1 VVAFRERVRRE
12 VFKGQDAK
20 GAHRTGSGKAAVA
33 ILGYAAAACGAYL
46 FHTGL
51 TTGFLLGKP
60 ASWPPCHLQ
69 LKYILPCCH
78 ASQSLK
84 LKYKACQS
92 AFVPCLHMADFVTTS
107 VWIWPSIHHV

>member
-1 VVAFRERVRRE
+1 MVAFRERVRRE

-46 FHTGL
+46 FDTGL

-60 ASWPPCHLQ
+60 ACRASLPPAAQ
-69 LKYILPCCH
+69 VQVLPCITNPEPQVHSFANRHWCI
-78 ASQSLK
+78 
-84 LKYKACQS
+84 S
-92 AFVPCLHMADFVTTS
+92 AHC
-107 VWIWPSIHHV
+107 

>member
-1 VVAFRERVRRE
+1 MVAFRERVRRE

-46 FHTGL
+46 FDTGL

-60 ASWPPCHLQ
+60 ACMASLPPAAQVHSAM
-69 LKYILPCCH
+69 LPCITIPE
-78 ASQSLK
+78 AQVQSLPISIC
-84 LKYKACQS
+84 AMS
-92 AFVPCLHMADFVTTS
+92 AHG
-107 VWIWPSIHHV
+107 